1 MKLTEAAA
9 LPRRELPARLL
20 QELSRPGPILLSGP
34 SGSGKSH
41 TLHEL
46 SRLLDAAGVDHF
58 LVRHGDRDALARFE
72 DAARDRLYLF
82 DGLELADHEVLEA
95 LTAHIASGA
104 SGVSTIRNDLEAP
117 AHHKLMQLTL
127 AETPGVSEVMAR
139 MRNFRVAPLTRA
151 EAEEIASLR
160 HSIVLD
166 SVTLAATIDL
176 SWGRPG
182 WLLDLLQL
190 AAAGKV
196 RSDPHPSVA
205 GLEVGELHLAVLRRV
220 SRRSELLL
228 GPEDVAAGIVLSE
241 LEPRT
246 VNGAS
251 DLVGSRAVTALIEAR
266 MLVESPRD
274 PRLLGVPE
282 IYGAVLRHQVDPVLL
297 REAQQLA
304 TAQLLAQESL
314 GIPLPDR
321 EAAFCARTPRH
332 RAIDHEP
339 DRPAE
344 SEAQLRTRARLLGDF
359 ASTLI
364 SFGRPEARDLLLR
377 AHDAGAL
384 DGLSRLRATVV
395 LSGPLEG
402 LRALRAAPQRREPE
416 ASPPS
421 HSSPPSLEEYGV
433 EFLHRQLASE
443 VDTARQLADHPR
455 EALRAELSRAVLVFE
470 RWNDMRPLGE
480 DAAELLEIARSHPVA
495 EVSLLAEQLLALEY
509 VRHGFAVPP
518 STSRDL
524 GERTDR
530 IAALALG
537 GRTELR
543 DLLAA
548 AAVAEGIITLLSAEN
563 ISEGEMLHEIASR
576 LPGTAYHEL
585 WVQHLLSALTALAAG
600 SIGRAAQ
607 EWLGFERRIPRFLP
621 LRLRVVISAI
631 GAELQDPGVTPVEQ
645 RDPAHQ
651 LLAYF
656 RGALD
661 TMDTTGPMRDDGLP
675 RERDAEPLPALR
687 LAMAHLEAL
696 EAQNPSAL
704 LRVAEELGRREL
716 WAPTAYALQA
726 ARSIFL
732 RRRASGSVT
741 RCDERLHRLE
751 ASVRERV
758 PWFAMSSLPAAP
770 RTRLTKREL
779 DAAHLA
785 SAGLSNRQIAERIR
799 CSARTV
805 ESHLASARAKL
816 GASSRSE
823 LGRRMRD
830 LGYV

>member
-95 LTAHIASGA
+95 LTTHIASGA

-139 MRNFRVAPLTRA
+139 MRNFRVAPLTRP

-196 RSDPHPSVA
+196 RSDPHPSIA

-220 SRRSELLL
+220 ARRSELLL

-251 DLVGSRAVTALIEAR
+251 DLVGSRAVTALIGAR
-266 MLVESPRD
+266 ILVESPRE

-297 REAQQLA
+297 RETQQLA
-304 TAQLLAQESL
+304 TAQLVAQESL

-339 DRPAE
+339 DVPAE

-359 ASTLI
+359 VTALI

-377 AHDAGAL
+377 AHDKGAL
-384 DGLSRLRATVV
+384 DDLSRLRATVV

-416 ASPPS
+416 TSAPS

-455 EALRAELSRAVLVFE
+455 EALQADLSRAVLVFE

-480 DAAELLEIARSHPVA
+480 DAAELQEISRSHPVA
-495 EVSLLAEQLLALEY
+495 EVSLLAEQLLAIEH
-509 VRHGFAVPP
+509 VRRGYAAPP
-518 STSRDL
+518 STSGGL

-537 GRTELR
+537 GRAELR

-548 AAVAEGIITLLSAEN
+548 AAVAEGIIALLSAEN
-563 ISEGEMLHEIASR
+563 SSEGEMLHEIASR

-600 SIGRAAQ
+600 SLSRAAQ

-631 GAELQDPGVTPVEQ
+631 GAELQDPGVTPMEQ
-645 RDPAHQ
+645 RETAHQ

-661 TMDTTGPMRDDGLP
+661 TMDATGPMRDDGLP

-704 LRVAEELGRREL
+704 LRVADELGRREL

-751 ASVRERV
+751 ACVRERV
-758 PWFAMSSLPAAP
+758 PWFAMSSLPTAP